1 MRRKL
6 ICILLILFPYAALA
20 QEKSAASAEQAR
32 SPRARIGV
40 ALEGGGALG
49 LAHIGVLQW
58 FEEHHIPVD
67 FVAGTSMGGLVGG
80 FYATGKSP
88 AEMKKL
94 IEDIDW
100 VRLLGDKTPYE
111 DLSYRRKEDQGA
123 YPNSLIFGLRK
134 GFSVPAGLSAGHQ
147 ISLLI
152 DRETLPYFNV
162 GSFDALP
169 VPFRCVATDLVSG
182 KQVVFDQGPLAEAL
196 RATMSIPGAFTPVT
210 VGDQVLVDG
219 GLVNNLPTDVVKQM
233 GADIVIAVHLET
245 HPAGAKDLQ
254 TIFSVLNQSVRVVV
268 QENEIRGLERAD
280 AVVSVDLGAYGI
292 ADYKQKETIMQ
303 KGYAD
308 ANAKSRLLE
317 KFSLSDAEWVEYMQ
331 DRNARKR
338 TAAPV
343 PRFIEVTGT
352 SGEQQE
358 NIEQYLARFVD
369 KPLDTESLD
378 RELTRLTGEGKYN
391 AIGYRFAEQ
400 NGKQGLLILV
410 QEKTYAPPTIQP
422 GFEMDGSESG
432 DEKFTLG
439 TRLTHLDVAGF
450 RSEWRTDLSFG
461 STYGI
466 SSELYRPFT
475 ATSKW
480 FFAPRA
486 DASDA
491 VFRIYAKNDPVSD
504 YRIYRADLGGDLGYG
519 FGRFSEVRVGYEVG
533 YLSTRLRLG
542 TPEFPTLKGR
552 IGAARLH
559 YLMDRTDDPVI
570 PRRGI
575 RAETTFRWYNTS
587 PGAAESF
594 PAMEAR
600 VDYFQPVSH
609 SASLFVAADGGT
621 TFGRTDTGL
630 PQFFL
635 GGPEKLGAYGQNEL
649 NGNQYYLFRAGYL
662 HDLFTLPPFVGKKI
676 YAITSFETGKMY
688 GALNESRFPAD
699 GVAGV
704 VAVTALGPIFIG
716 GSVGDTGHHKWF
728 FQLGRVF

>member
-1 MRRKL
+1 MRRIL
-6 ICILLILFPYAALA
+6 IFSLLLLLPFAAAA
-20 QEKSAASAEQAR
+20 QEKSAASAEQASQR
-32 SPRARIGV
+32 RARIGV

-67 FVAGTSMGGLVGG
+67 YVAGTSMGGLVGG

-88 AEMKKL
+88 AELKKL
-94 IEDIDW
+94 IEGIDW
-100 VRLLGDKTPYE
+100 IRLLGDRTPYE
-111 DLSYRRKEDQGA
+111 DLSYRRKEDQRA
-123 YPNSLIFGLRK
+123 YPNSLIFGLRS
-134 GFSVPAGLSAGHQ
+134 GLSLPAGLSAGHQ

-152 DRETLPYFNV
+152 DRETLPYFDV

-210 VGDQVLVDG
+210 VGEQVLVDG

-292 ADYKQKETIMQ
+292 ADYKDKETIMQ
-303 KGYAD
+303 KGYED
-308 ANAKSRLLE
+308 TNAKSRLLE
-317 KFSLSDAEWVEYMQ
+317 KFSLSDAEWMEYMQ
-331 DRNARKR
+331 ERNARKR

-378 RELTRLTGEGKYN
+378 RELTRLTGGGKYN

-519 FGRFSEVRVGYEVG
+519 FGRFSEVRLGYEVG

-600 VDYFQPVSH
+600 VDYFQPVSS
-609 SASLFVAADGGT
+609 SASLFVSGNGGT

-635 GGPEKLGAYGQNEL
+635 GGPERLGAYGQNEL

-676 YAITSFETGKMY
+676 YAITSFETAKMY
-688 GALNESRFPAD
+688 GALNESKFPAD
-699 GVAGV
+699 GVAGI
-704 VAVTALGPIFIG
+704 VAETALGPVFIG